1 MTIGD
6 SMQKRFFK
14 QPFPPPSSAKR
25 IIARRHCSV
34 NRKEAVWDWI
44 IALSFSRKYKLG
56 YEIRTAIAI
65 ENVRRETSLESLKQV
80 VCCFRLCEE
89 GFGDVQKQSNNNI
102 CYELTLQMKLQ
113 PY

>member
-1 MTIGD
+1 
-6 SMQKRFFK
+6 
-14 QPFPPPSSAKR
+14 
-25 IIARRHCSV
+25 
-34 NRKEAVWDWI
+34 
-44 IALSFSRKYKLG
+44 
-56 YEIRTAIAI
+56 IRTAIAI

-113 PY
+113 PC